1 MDRSLENTIQL
12 LLDSGKDAYDI
23 LEIDRNA
30 SNEVIRSAYRKKA
43 LKFHP
48 DKNNGIDVNDRF
60 KFVSLANI
68 VLSNDIIRKEYD
80 IEVEKRK
87 ISTENTNPSVHKFK
101 SDLRNR
107 ESRYKA
113 EQQEQYVLRQQ
124 AVNLSDRFDDY
135 LKHTSTYPSINHEK
149 NRDRACKIV
158 SVKWKNK
165 VVFDENL
172 LSKLMGV
179 FGPVEN
185 VTTNPGNK
193 VEDNHHYA
201 KVEFKSSVGASLAA
215 THDYSV
221 TTDHWNHLNL
231 RKVSSLLRSATLLE
245 AYDNQLENENPSELS
260 YLDYISYSILARA

>member
-1 MDRSLENTIQL
+1 MDRSLKNTIQL

-165 VVFDENL
+165 VV
-172 LSKLMGV
+172 LMR
-179 FGPVEN
+179 
-185 VTTNPGNK
+185 T
-193 VEDNHHYA
+193 Y
-201 KVEFKSSVGASLAA
+201 
-215 THDYSV
+215 
-221 TTDHWNHLNL
+221 
-231 RKVSSLLRSATLLE
+231 
-245 AYDNQLENENPSELS
+245 
-260 YLDYISYSILARA
+260 